1 MKRLRGHSGLPGRWC
16 LLAALCFGAAGAAPG
31 LQPSPEVPPLPPAQG
46 VTPVQTKPPT
56 CRPEVQA
63 DTNCRSGFRT
73 VQVCYQGSRVV
84 STTIGQCVPPATVKP
99 GKPGKPPKPPKPPKV
114 PE

>member
-1 MKRLRGHSGLPGRWC
+1 MKRLLGRSGMMGRWC
-16 LLAALCFGAAGAAPG
+16 LLAMLSTGSLGAAPG
-31 LQPSPEVPPLPPAQG
+31 PPPPPPPQGTVPG
-46 VTPVQTKPPT
+46 ETIPPT
-56 CRPEVQA
+56 CRPEVVP

-84 STTIGQCVPPATVKP
+84 SSTIGQCVPPASVTSP
-99 GKPGKPPKPPKPPKV
+99 NPSKPGKPPKPPKV